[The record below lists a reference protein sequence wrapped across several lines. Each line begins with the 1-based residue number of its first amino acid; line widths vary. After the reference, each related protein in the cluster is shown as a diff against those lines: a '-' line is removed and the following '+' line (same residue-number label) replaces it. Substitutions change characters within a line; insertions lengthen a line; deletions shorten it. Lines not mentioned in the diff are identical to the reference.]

1 MAKLTV
7 IKEPKGNC
15 VPFLKGILVQ
25 SLLSAGLSF
34 QEAYDVTRTIR
45 KSLENTEAVSTAEL
59 KAAVVALIDKEFGE
73 ETRSNYEAGLE
84 RKQDIIVNSERG
96 ERRFSIEILT
106 RSLEA
111 CALDSVS
118 SHKVAAIVEETVRT
132 SGLATTIDS
141 SELQGFVYR
150 ALKEHAPKKIAKY
163 YLSQI
168 QFRKSGE
175 PLIILI
181 GGATGTGKS
190 TITTE
195 LAYRLNIL
203 RTQSTDV
210 MREIIRSYLAP
221 HMVPTL
227 AYSSFEAWRGLPT
240 EARLANQEATNSR
253 VIEGFLNQF
262 MNVKPALQ
270 ATISRTVK
278 ERRDIIIEGI
288 HLLPELDLT
297 VANEKAL
304 VIPIMLAVTNKQR
317 LAEHIAWRSR
327 EQPDRG
333 SSRYLEQLEAIWE
346 LQSFLLSKA
355 DKTGIPIIA
364 NWAMKDTVWDVLR
377 EVNRKISKRYPPDH
391 KLLQ

>member
-7 IKEPKGNC
+7 IKEPKGNR

-34 QEAYDVTRTIR
+34 KEAYDVTRTIR

-59 KAAVVALIDKEFGE
+59 KATVAALIHKEFGKE
-73 ETRSNYEAGLE
+73 ARSNYEAGLE
-84 RKQDIIVNSERG
+84 RKQDIMVHSERG
-96 ERRFSIEILT
+96 ERRFSIEILS

-111 CALDSVS
+111 CALDSAS
-118 SHKVAAIVEETVRT
+118 SHKVADIVEETVR
-132 SGLATTIDS
+132 SNGFSTIDS

-150 ALKEHAPKKIAKY
+150 ALKKHAPKKIAKY
-163 YLSQI
+163 YLSRI
-168 QFRKSGE
+168 QFKKSGD

-227 AYSSFEAWRGLPT
+227 GYSSFEAWRGLPT
-240 EARLANQEATNSR
+240 ESTPANREATNSR
-253 VIEGFLNQF
+253 VIDGFLNQF
-262 MNVKPALQ
+262 TNVKPALQ
-270 ATISRTVK
+270 ATIARTAK
-278 ERRDIIIEGI
+278 ERLDIIIEGI

-297 VANEKAL
+297 VASEKAL
-304 VIPIMLAVTNKQR
+304 VIPVMLAVTNKQR

-333 SSRYLEQLEAIWE
+333 SARYLEQLEAIWE

-355 DKTGIPIIA
+355 DEAGIPIIA
-364 NWAMKDTVWDVLR
+364 NWSMKDTVWDVLQ
-377 EVNRKISKRYPPDH
+377 EVNRKINKRYPPDPG
-391 KLLQ
+391 LLR

>member
-1 MAKLTV
+1 M
-7 IKEPKGNC
+7 
-15 VPFLKGILVQ
+15 
-25 SLLSAGLSF
+25 
-34 QEAYDVTRTIR
+34 
-45 KSLENTEAVSTAEL
+45 STAEL

-118 SHKVAAIVEETVRT
+118 SHKVADIVEETVRI
-132 SGLATTIDS
+132 SGLSTIDS
-141 SELQGFVYR
+141 SELRGFVYR

-168 QFRKSGE
+168 QFRKSGD

-227 AYSSFEAWRGLPT
+227 GYSSFEAWRGLPT
-240 EARLANQEATNSR
+240 EATLANREATNSR

-278 ERRDIIIEGI
+278 ERLDIIIEGI

-355 DKTGIPIIA
+355 DKAGIPIIA
-364 NWAMKDTVWDVLR
+364 NWAMKDTVWDVLQ
-377 EVNRKISKRYPPDH
+377 EVNRKISKRYPPDPE
-391 KLLQ
+391 LLQ